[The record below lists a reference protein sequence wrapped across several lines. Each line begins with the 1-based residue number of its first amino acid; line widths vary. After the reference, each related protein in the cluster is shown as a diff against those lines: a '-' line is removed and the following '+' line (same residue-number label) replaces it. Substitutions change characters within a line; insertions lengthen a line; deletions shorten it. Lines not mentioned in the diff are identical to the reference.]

1 MVGISRRRFFQAAGA
16 AGAVALWGGGGSPA
30 FAAGTG
36 TTLDGAA
43 VPLGGTGYRRLTA
56 GPGWPLVVRGDLA
69 PPAASRVDH
78 RRPLACFV
86 QFTDMHMVDAQSPAR
101 FEYTHPLLGGG
112 AFRAHETLAQHTS
125 AALVRKVN
133 ALPGGPF
140 TGRPIDFMMTTGDNT
155 DNHEQVELDWFLTV
169 LNGGR
174 ITANTGDPSRYE
186 GVQNS
191 GVPIYWNPDGTAT
204 DDYRAKG
211 FPRLPGLLDAA
222 IRPFDSPGLRIP
234 WYCTFGN
241 HDDSVVGT
249 LPDGIPFIDAL
260 YTGRT
265 KVMGF
270 PGPDAARVARAMAD
284 PAQAADAAAVLAA
297 GRGFARTVT
306 PDARRRPFTTAE
318 FVRAHLDPRNTGPGP
333 VGHGFTPDN
342 ADGVDVF
349 YTFRIAP
356 GVTGIS
362 LDTTTTAGAAD
373 GSIGLHQYLWLEKV
387 LRRNSSRYYDVFG
400 KRQAQSV
407 TDELFILFSHHTS
420 RTMGNVLPD
429 RRRPLDPRLDGNAL
443 VALLQRF
450 PNVVAWVNGHTHEN
464 RIVPHGTGDRGF
476 WEINTAAHVDHP
488 QHARVIELAD
498 NGDGTLSLFTTLV
511 EGDAPYSVDYD
522 DRTPRGLAS
531 LAREFAFNDPHA
543 DANAVGA
550 PTDRNTELLVPG
562 HSPLRT

>member
-1 MVGISRRRFFQAAGA
+1 MAFNRRGFLQAAGV
-16 AGAVALWGGGGSPA
+16 AGATVLWGGPPA
-30 FAAGTG
+30 SATGTTG

-43 VPLGGTGYRRLTA
+43 TPVGQAGYRRLTA

-69 PPAASRVDH
+69 APGAARLDH

-86 QFTDMHMVDAQSPAR
+86 QFTDMHMVDTQSPAR
-101 FEYTHPLLGGG
+101 FEHTHPLIGSG

-125 AALVRKVN
+125 TALVRKVN

-174 ITANTGDPSRYE
+174 ITANTGDPARYE

-191 GVPIYWNPDGTAT
+191 GVKSYWNPGSTLA
-204 DDYRAKG
+204 DDYKAKG
-211 FPRLPGLLDAA
+211 FPLVPSLLDAV

-241 HDDSVVGT
+241 HDDSVVGS

-260 YTGRT
+260 YTGNR

-270 PGPDAARVARAMAD
+270 AQDDSARIARAMTE
-284 PAQAADAAAVLAA
+284 PAHAADAALVLAA
-297 GRGFARTVT
+297 NRGLVRTVT
-306 PDARRRPFTTAE
+306 ADPRRRPFGTAE

-362 LDTTTTAGAAD
+362 LDTTTTAGFAD

-387 LRRNSSRYYDVFG
+387 LRRNSSRYYDG
-400 KRQAQSV
+400 LGLKRTQAV

-420 RTMGNVLPD
+420 WTMGNVLPD

-443 VALLQRF
+443 VGLLQRF

-464 RIVPHGTGDRGF
+464 RIVPHGTGDRAF

-488 QHARVIELAD
+488 QHARVIELVD

-511 EGDAPYSVDYD
+511 EGDAPYAVDYD
-522 DRTPRGLAS
+522 DATPRGLAS

-543 DANAVGA
+543 DLNAVGA
-550 PTDRNTELLVPG
+550 PTDRNAELLVAG
-562 HSPLRT
+562 RSPVTA